1 MRKMNSLI
9 LSVLL
14 GVSVVS
20 CRPKE
25 HVQPDIVRNVKVA
38 YPTAD
43 SPVSNREFSGTIQ
56 EAAEVNLAFRVAG
69 PIKNVYVKQGDFVK
83 QGSLI
88 AEIDPRDYEI
98 QAGVYKAQYQQ
109 VKSEYERLAELNNRK
124 SVSDNDFEKAE
135 AGESMLRMK
144 LQNANDQLNDTKLYA
159 PFSGYIQSVK
169 YQKGEMINTGMTVAT
184 LLDVKSY
191 LVEVDLPMSFFVRKN
206 DFIQFS
212 CKQSMFPDSV
222 YPLQLVGYQ
231 MKGSNNQLY
240 RTTFKLDPKLNPQ
253 LAPGMSVQV
262 LINYQTQIENPLMV
276 PLSALINEDGQTF
289 VWKFD
294 EKSSSVK
301 KQLVETDGIAGEGTI
316 RIVSGLNSNDL
327 IIVAGVN
334 VLREGEVVKRLEPTS
349 ATNVGGL
356 M

>member
-1 MRKMNSLI
+1 MRKVNCLI
-9 LSVLL
+9 MCALFGVGVL
-14 GVSVVS
+14 S

-25 HVQPDIVRNVKVA
+25 HVQPDIVRKVKVA
-38 YPTAD
+38 YPIAD
-43 SPVSNREFSGTIQ
+43 SPVANREFSGTIQ

-69 PIKNVYVKQGDFVK
+69 PIQNIYVKQGDFVK

-88 AEIDPRDYEI
+88 AEIDPRDYEV
-98 QAGVYKAQYQQ
+98 QTGVYKAQYQQ

-301 KQLVETDGIAGEGTI
+301 KQLVETDGIAGEGNI
-316 RIVSGLNSNDL
+316 RIVSGLNSGDL

>member
-1 MRKMNSLI
+1 M
-9 LSVLL
+9 
-14 GVSVVS
+14 
-20 CRPKE
+20 
-25 HVQPDIVRNVKVA
+25 
-38 YPTAD
+38 
-43 SPVSNREFSGTIQ
+43 
-56 EAAEVNLAFRVAG
+56 NLAFRVAG
-69 PIKNVYVKQGDFVK
+69 PIQNIYVKQGDFVK

-88 AEIDPRDYEI
+88 AEIDPRDYEV
-98 QAGVYKAQYQQ
+98 QTGVYKAQYQQ

-212 CKQSMFPDSV
+212 CKQSMFPNSV

-240 RTTFKLDPKLNPQ
+240 RTTFKLYPKLNPQ

-262 LINYQTQIENPLMV
+262 LINYQTRIENPLMV

-301 KQLVETDGIAGEGTI
+301 KQLVETDGIAGEGNI
-316 RIVSGLNSNDL
+316 RIVSGLNSGDL

-334 VLREGEVVKRLEPTS
+334 VLREGEVVKRLESTS
-349 ATNVGGL
+349 ATNVGWL

>member
-1 MRKMNSLI
+1 MRKVNCLI
-9 LSVLL
+9 MCALFGVGVL
-14 GVSVVS
+14 S

-25 HVQPDIVRNVKVA
+25 HVQPDIVRKVKVA
-38 YPTAD
+38 YPIAD
-43 SPVSNREFSGTIQ
+43 SPVANREFSGTIQ

-69 PIKNVYVKQGDFVK
+69 PIQNIYVKQGDFVK

-88 AEIDPRDYEI
+88 AEIDPRDYEV
-98 QAGVYKAQYQQ
+98 QTGVYKAQYQQ